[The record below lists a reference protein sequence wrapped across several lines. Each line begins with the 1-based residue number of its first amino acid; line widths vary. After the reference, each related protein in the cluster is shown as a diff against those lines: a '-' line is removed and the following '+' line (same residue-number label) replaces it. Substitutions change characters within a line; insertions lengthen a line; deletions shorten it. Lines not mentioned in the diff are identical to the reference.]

1 MTILPRLVLLRQ
13 RGGDQVRRRHQPVDV
28 LVVLVEHHAVE
39 AELVGIG
46 ELVDVLLV
54 EPAALLACP
63 TAKFG
68 TVTQPVSYFSSKS
81 AGRCG

>member
-1 MTILPRLVLLRQ
+1 MTILPRFVRLGE
-13 RGGDQVRRRHQPVDV
+13 RGRDQVGRGHQPVDV

-54 EPAALLACP
+54 EPAAPLASHKRWAP
-63 TAKFG
+63 
-68 TVTQPVSYFSSKS
+68 
-81 AGRCG
+81 